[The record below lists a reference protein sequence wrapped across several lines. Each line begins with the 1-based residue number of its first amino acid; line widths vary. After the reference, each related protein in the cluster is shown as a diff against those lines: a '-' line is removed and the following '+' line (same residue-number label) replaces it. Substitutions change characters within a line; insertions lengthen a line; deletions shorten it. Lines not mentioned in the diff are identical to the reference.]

1 MLTFFSS
8 SNSSHF
14 CNRPSNL
21 HILCYESVIYTPTTT
36 STYEEQFDNTF
47 TSVSG
52 RDIFRMLIFLT
63 IVIVDSFID
72 LINEVAF
79 CLLVVWQCLL
89 KAIRSST

>member
-14 CNRPSNL
+14 CNHPSSL

-36 STYEEQFDNTF
+36 SILYEEQFDNTF

-52 RDIFRMLIFLT
+52 RGIFRMLIFLT
-63 IVIVDSFID
+63 IVIVDSLID

-79 CLLVVWQCLL
+79 CLLVV
-89 KAIRSST
+89 